1 MDQTILVNET
11 IEAGE
16 RLLREFHKAF
26 PITAAFWRKD
36 EVSAEWYLYLC
47 SEQIH
52 DGNFGAAYGEVLRIM
67 RPGQERWFDP
77 FHVKVL
83 GTTSPLA
90 RSALAFL
97 KRSGVESE
105 PCSRKSGF
113 CVLFGD
119 DVFFYETPTKSAVV
133 CP

>member
-16 RLLREFHKAF
+16 RLLREFHKTF
-26 PITAAFWRKD
+26 PIAAAFWRKD

-83 GTTSPLA
+83 GATNPLA
-90 RSALAFL
+90 KSAIAFL
-97 KRSGVESE
+97 NRSGAASKTRDREL
-105 PCSRKSGF
+105 GF
-113 CVLFGD
+113 TVMDGD
-119 DVFFYETPTKSAVV
+119 DVFFYCLPNQLAVAS
-133 CP
+133 P

>member
-16 RLLREFHKAF
+16 RLLREFHKTIPVA
-26 PITAAFWRKD
+26 AAFWKRD

-52 DGNFGAAYGEVLRIM
+52 DGNFGVAYGEVLRIM

-97 KRSGVESE
+97 NRFGVASD
-105 PCSRKSGF
+105 PCGRQEGF
-113 CVLFGD
+113 FVMGGD
-119 DVFFYETPTKSAVV
+119 DVFFYKTPAQPAVV

>member
-97 KRSGVESE
+97 NRSGAESE
-105 PCSRKSGF
+105 TCSRKSGF
-113 CVLFGD
+113 FVMGGD
-119 DVFFYETPTKSAVV
+119 EVFFYTTPAPAAVV

>member
-16 RLLREFHKAF
+16 RLLREFHKTF

-36 EVSAEWYLYLC
+36 EVSAEWYLFLC

-52 DGNFGAAYGEVLRIM
+52 DGNFGDAYGEVLRIM

-97 KRSGVESE
+97 NRSGVAGESGG
-105 PCSRKSGF
+105 RQSGF
-113 CVLFGD
+113 FVMRGD
-119 DVFFYETPTKSAVV
+119 DVFFYSRPDQVAVAS
-133 CP
+133 P

>member
-1 MDQTILVNET
+1 
-11 IEAGE
+11 
-16 RLLREFHKAF
+16 
-26 PITAAFWRKD
+26 
-36 EVSAEWYLYLC
+36 
-47 SEQIH
+47 IH
-52 DGNFGAAYGEVLRIM
+52 DGDFGVAYGEVLRIM

-97 KRSGVESE
+97 NRFGVASD
-105 PCSRKSGF
+105 PCGRQEGF
-113 CVLFGD
+113 FVMGGD
-119 DVFFYETPTKSAVV
+119 DVFFYKTPSQPAVV